1 MNPRS
6 VKSWIP
12 RLTPGGLVV
21 LVIVLGFSF
30 VATVLIPGLEIAG
43 ELVESTVALKFVSEQ
58 QRYPTIIRA
67 TLDSLHDR
75 LSTRAYIQESVDQV
89 RDAASKLDKAL
100 PVMNAARPA
109 NWFAL
114 TGDTGAVAESIAGK
128 HAAALGDLWT
138 REHEA
143 LKPVLGYGGVPYDDN
158 ESTGTVLNES
168 GRQLERDV
176 TAAIRASRHSLPL
189 LDAELTAIAA
199 DLQSNNAQ
207 AARQL
212 RLVMLGGLAIAAV
225 LVALVITLLGARQR
239 QDESLRQ
246 ARQQTTD
253 ILRTVK
259 DGLFLLDRDLVVG
272 SAYSAALE
280 TLFQRKDIAGLA
292 FESFL
297 KNIVSE
303 KTLATALKFVAI
315 LWSERTNEKLVKSI
329 NPLGEVEVHLDVG
342 HGRFE
347 TRYLQFEFHRVRVD
361 GKITHVLVSVSD
373 VSARVDLAREL
384 QASQSQAQAQVDT
397 LLGIL
402 HIDPV
407 QLGSF
412 LNDSNAAMKMINAVL
427 REPAREEGVFRKK
440 LDTLFRQAHS
450 VKGEAAAL
458 GLSSIESRAHSFEED
473 LKSLREKPDLS
484 GNDFLPLVIKLDDLL
499 THLHSV
505 GELVSR
511 LSSLQPA
518 PSEVHHTSTDV
529 IASEVSLTDK
539 SDSGLAAA
547 LQQLAARIATE
558 NNKEATLLCVG
569 FDTVPEDYRRTI
581 KDIAIQAVRNAI
593 VHGIEPASVRRAA
606 GKLEQGL
613 VRLTFQPLGDAGYK
627 FTVEDDGQGLATD
640 RIKEVALK
648 KGFITAEQA
657 VTLDAKQTYSLLFK
671 PGFSTVEH
679 ATKDAGRGVGMNLVA
694 DLMNQVGGRVG
705 VATARGRFTRLTVTL
720 PFSPKRADDTAA
732 A

>member
-1 MNPRS
+1 
-6 VKSWIP
+6 
-12 RLTPGGLVV
+12 
-21 LVIVLGFSF
+21 
-30 VATVLIPGLEIAG
+30 
-43 ELVESTVALKFVSEQ
+43 
-58 QRYPTIIRA
+58 
-67 TLDSLHDR
+67 
-75 LSTRAYIQESVDQV
+75 
-89 RDAASKLDKAL
+89 
-100 PVMNAARPA
+100 
-109 NWFAL
+109 
-114 TGDTGAVAESIAGK
+114 
-128 HAAALGDLWT
+128 
-138 REHEA
+138 
-143 LKPVLGYGGVPYDDN
+143 
-158 ESTGTVLNES
+158 
-168 GRQLERDV
+168 
-176 TAAIRASRHSLPL
+176 
-189 LDAELTAIAA
+189 
-199 DLQSNNAQ
+199 
-207 AARQL
+207 
-212 RLVMLGGLAIAAV
+212 
-225 LVALVITLLGARQR
+225 
-239 QDESLRQ
+239 
-246 ARQQTTD
+246 
-253 ILRTVK
+253 
-259 DGLFLLDRDLVVG
+259 
-272 SAYSAALE
+272 
-280 TLFQRKDIAGLA
+280 
-292 FESFL
+292 
-297 KNIVSE
+297 
-303 KTLATALKFVAI
+303 
-315 LWSERTNEKLVKSI
+315 
-329 NPLGEVEVHLDVG
+329 
-342 HGRFE
+342 
-347 TRYLQFEFHRVRVD
+347 
-361 GKITHVLVSVSD
+361 
-373 VSARVDLAREL
+373 
-384 QASQSQAQAQVDT
+384 
-397 LLGIL
+397 
-402 HIDPV
+402 
-407 QLGSF
+407 
-412 LNDSNAAMKMINAVL
+412 MINAVL

-529 IASEVSLTDK
+529 IASGVSVTDK

-732 A
+732 AYGNDGSKSMKLMIVDDSNIIRRRIERSQQIARLEVVGAASNGREAVDLFRRTQPDVVTMDLTMPEMDGIECVQELVALNPNVLILVVSALADKATAVEAIEKGANGFLCKPFSDKQLNEALEELLSEA